1 MEANCPTIKGDL
13 LKLVRQLEDASC
25 IQIIPTTNFHTFC
38 PAGLVNSQQLK
49 GQTIWLGGPPINA
62 RKKWVPHQ
70 LQLTLGC
77 KMFEQHIQM
86 SDNPDQPRSLEIA

>member
-1 MEANCPTIKGDL
+1 VSHLYKSKFKNPLLLQSRSREMPPKMEANCPTIKGDL

-62 RKKWVPHQ
+62 RKK
-70 LQLTLGC
+70 
-77 KMFEQHIQM
+77 
-86 SDNPDQPRSLEIA
+86 